1 MEPERGRHLERFVA
15 IKPVGN
21 ETFYREVDEELRKE
35 QLTSWW
41 KRYGWAAI
49 AAVALLLAAIAGFIW
64 WQNEKE
70 RRAGEHA
77 EALLKVYEDVQAGR
91 TQGVDAR
98 LNEIAEDG
106 SDGYRASALLT
117 KADIALQANN
127 EAAAIAG
134 FKSVAEDE
142 DLSDAYRNL
151 ALIRQTA
158 VEYDKLPPAAVIE
171 RLRPLAQA
179 GNPWFGSAGEMTAVA
194 YLKLGK
200 PQQAAPIFAAMAKDP
215 NLPESIRSRAIQMA
229 GALGVDAV
237 VEAPAAGAAKENTR

>member
-1 MEPERGRHLERFVA
+1 MA

-35 QLTSWW
+35 QLTGWW
-41 KRYGWAAI
+41 KRYGWLAI

-77 EALLKVYEDVQAGR
+77 EALLKVYEDVQGGR
-91 TQGVDAR
+91 TQGADAR
-98 LNEIAEDG
+98 LDKIAKEG
-106 SDGYRASALLT
+106 SDGYRASALLA
-117 KADIALQANN
+117 KADMALQANN
-127 EAAAIAG
+127 DAAAIAG
-134 FKSVAEDE
+134 FKSVAGDD
-142 DLSDAYRNL
+142 DLPDPYRNL

-158 VEYDKLPPAAVIE
+158 LEYDKLPPATILE

-200 PQQAAPIFAAMAKDP
+200 PQQAAPIFAAMAKDQT
-215 NLPESIRSRAIQMA
+215 LPESMRSRAVQMA

-237 VEAPAAGAAKENTR
+237 VEAPAAGAAKENTQ

>member
-1 MEPERGRHLERFVA
+1 MA

-21 ETFYREVDEELRKE
+21 ESFYREVDEELRKE
-35 QLTSWW
+35 QLTGWW

-49 AAVALLLAAIAGFIW
+49 AGVVLLFAAIAGFIW

-77 EALLKVYEDVQAGR
+77 EMLVKVFEDVQAGR

-98 LNEIAEDG
+98 LDKLAEDG
-106 SDGYRASALLT
+106 SDGYRAAALLT
-117 KADIALQANN
+117 KADVALAANKD
-127 EAAAIAG
+127 AAAVAG
-134 FKSVAEDE
+134 FKAVAEDG
-142 DLSDAYRNL
+142 DLPEPYRNL

-158 VEYDKLPPAAVIE
+158 VEYDKLPPATVIE

-194 YLKLGK
+194 YLKLGR
-200 PQQAAPIFAAMAKDP
+200 PQQAAPIFAAMAKDQT
-215 NLPESIRSRAIQMA
+215 LPETIRSRAVQMA

-237 VEAPAAGAAKENTR
+237 VEAPAGGAAKENTQ

>member
-1 MEPERGRHLERFVA
+1 MFVA

-21 ETFYREVDEELRKE
+21 DSFYREVDEELRKE
-35 QLTSWW
+35 QLSGWW

-49 AAVALLLAAIAGFIW
+49 AAAVLLLAAIGGAIW

-70 RRAGEHA
+70 RRAGENG
-77 EALLKVYEDVQAGR
+77 EALLKIFDDVQAGR

-98 LNEIAEDG
+98 LDRLAEKG
-106 SDGYRASALLT
+106 SDGYRAAALLT

-134 FKSVAEDE
+134 FKAVAEDG
-142 DLSDAYRNL
+142 DLPEPYRNL

-158 VEYDKLPPAAVIE
+158 AEYDKLPPATVIE

-179 GNPWFGSAGEMTAVA
+179 GNPWFGSAGEMTAIA
-194 YLKLGK
+194 YIKQGK
-200 PQQAAPIFAAMAKDP
+200 PQQAAPIFAAMAKDES
-215 NLPESIRSRAIQMA
+215 LPESMRSRAVQMA

-237 VEAPAAGAAKENTR
+237 VEAPAAGAAKEDNQ